1 MSTGRHRS
9 SRLKRSRTP
18 LVGLAAATALA
29 VSGGTV
35 ALGAPAAPGA
45 TPSRTASAPTP
56 HGTARL
62 VGVRHVGE
70 RTFDLTVDSPAVGSR
85 LPVRVILPA
94 RYEAEPGRKWPVLY
108 LLQGAHDDYTS
119 WTRETD
125 AEDFLADQDVLTVL
139 PSSGPTGIPTD
150 WWNLGRGTPDY
161 ETFQVDELMGLL
173 KERYRAA
180 DRRAVA
186 GVSTGGYGAMALA
199 ARHPG
204 SFGAAASYSGVLDT
218 TALGM
223 VTVVGAIVAR
233 ELQLP
238 LSLWGSPVLD
248 RANWTRHNPRAQ
260 AKNLAGTRLYVSQG
274 SGIPSTDYGNLEGAV
289 LEGTLWGQAHDFTRE
304 LERVGVPATVHF
316 YEGGSHAWPSW
327 QREFKASWPVLAAG
341 LGLEGAQRGR

>member
-1 MSTGRHRS
+1 MS
-9 SRLKRSRTP
+9 KRSRTAWA
-18 LVGLAAATALA
+18 GLAAAVVLA
-29 VSGGTV
+29 VPGGTV
-35 ALGAPAAPGA
+35 ALGAPVAPGA
-45 TPSRTASAPTP
+45 APSRAASAP
-56 HGTARL
+56 HATARL
-62 VGVRHVGE
+62 AGVRQVGE
-70 RTFDLTVDSPAVGSR
+70 RTFDLTVDSPAVGGQ

-94 RYEAEPGRKWPVLY
+94 RYEAEPGRTWPVLY

-125 AEDFLADQDVLTVL
+125 AEDFLADKDVLTVM

-233 ELQLP
+233 ELQFP
-238 LSLWGSPVLD
+238 VSLWGSPVLN

-260 AKNLAGTRLYVSQG
+260 AKNLAGTRMYVSQG

-289 LEGTLWGQAHDFTRE
+289 LEGTLWRQAHDFTRE
-304 LERVGVPATVHF
+304 LDRVGVPATVHF

-341 LGLEGAQRGR
+341 LGLEGARGGR